1 MKLIYVC
8 SPYRGDVELNVAR
21 ACRYCRFVYTQGA
34 VPFAPHLHNTQFLDD
49 FIPNER
55 EAGILLGLHMLQH
68 CEELWCFGSKLSEG
82 MTAEIRM
89 AQQLKIPIRFFN
101 DKCEEVVT
109 DESVA
114 GTEPTGRREA
124 V

>member
-49 FIPNER
+49 CIPNER
-55 EAGILLGLHMLQH
+55 EAGILLGLHMLQY
-68 CEELWCFGSKLSEG
+68 CDELWIFGDKLTEG
-82 MTAEIRM
+82 MASE
-89 AQQLKIPIRFFN
+89 LKAARQRNITVKYFTDRC
-101 DKCEEVVT
+101 DEREVI
-109 DESVA
+109 
-114 GTEPTGRREA
+114 GK
-124 V
+124 